1 MKVDLY
7 ERIWMYAVV
16 LMLAAFF
23 TSTAIAAVRGGI
35 HPPSHVETIDP
46 RRAMADPRFQPQG
59 VSVDAAGRVHARV
72 IGLTFAWLPQTM
84 TVPAGTPVTF
94 HVTSTDVQHGF
105 QIVGTNGQAQIMP
118 GYISQFTTQFDPG
131 EYLVAWQS
139 RGIVSEARQRFRMRA
154 AAEHVTLLRIVNLP
168 LDELIDE
175 CGDLGRPSRR
185 CQRAHFEPLRSRM
198 QSRFAPKLRQ
208 PCERLGGL
216 AALEG
221 DLRFEHQPRH
231 GVVRRV
237 RIRSIEH
244 RRRAGIVTRFERR
257 SRADERCDR

>member
-94 HVTSTDVQHGF
+94 HITSTDVQHGY
-105 QIVGTNGQAQIMP
+105 QIVGTNGQAQIIP
-118 GYISQFTTQFDPG
+118 GYISQFTTQFDAG
-131 EYLVAWQS
+131 EYLIACNEYCGLGHHTMAARLRVVPRAQWTPP
-139 RGIVSEARQRFRMRA
+139 RG
-154 AAEHVTLLRIVNLP
+154 
-168 LDELIDE
+168 
-175 CGDLGRPSRR
+175 
-185 CQRAHFEPLRSRM
+185 
-198 QSRFAPKLRQ
+198 
-208 PCERLGGL
+208 
-216 AALEG
+216 AALPASSTPATATTG
-221 DLRFEHQPRH
+221 GSHDAH
-231 GVVRRV
+231 
-237 RIRSIEH
+237 
-244 RRRAGIVTRFERR
+244 
-257 SRADERCDR
+257 